1 MNPFDFLNAINQT
14 KEDVMVDDVAESKYN
29 PFLVNRGLSYFV
41 DTVLYANEMNL
52 HNHIDKRMQ
61 FDFLQSSIRKKKRF
75 SKWAK
80 AEKVT
85 DLEVVKEYYGY
96 SNEKAKAI
104 LPLLNDEQLDT
115 LKLKLNK
122 GGKSGRK

>member
-1 MNPFDFLNAINQT
+1 MNPFDYLNAINQT
-14 KEDVMVDDVAESKYN
+14 KEDVMVDDIAESKYN

-41 DTVLYANEMNL
+41 DTILYANEMNL

-104 LPLLNDEQLDT
+104 LPLLNNEQLDT

>member
-1 MNPFDFLNAINQT
+1 
-14 KEDVMVDDVAESKYN
+14 
-29 PFLVNRGLSYFV
+29 
-41 DTVLYANEMNL
+41 MNL

-61 FDFLQSSIRKKKRF
+61 FDFLQSSIRKRKRF

-104 LPLLNDEQLDT
+104 LPLLNDEQLDQ